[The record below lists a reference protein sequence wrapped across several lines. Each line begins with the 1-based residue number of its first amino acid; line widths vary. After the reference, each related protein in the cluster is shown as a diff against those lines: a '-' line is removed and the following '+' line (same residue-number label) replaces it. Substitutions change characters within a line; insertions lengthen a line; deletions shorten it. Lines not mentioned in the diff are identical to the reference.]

1 MLKKWI
7 NIPLKL
13 AEKLKILRY
22 VRFRYYVKT
31 KNIKNIS
38 LKNVYFLEKKDDYY
52 CFFTN
57 NLSFINKDESEVFDN
72 YKKIFSKIFKTNIV
86 SSLCI
91 LSILLMF
98 LMSNFTIRELVFSN
112 ESYYNYN
119 IYSDVNKY
127 IKRVGPIFYLDK
139 NVNDISNELRHKYYN
154 FAYIG
159 VRKVGSKLL
168 IDIEKIKDV
177 EENIIVQ
184 NKNCDLVSKVDGKIV
199 GIEVEKGKT
208 LISINQ
214 IVSKGDVLVS
224 GNLNYNQNAPLESN
238 LVCAKGYVLIEYAYY
253 EEVVIPKRLNT
264 LKCDLT
270 KNTNY
275 EVSIFGHKI
284 FKNTIDKDNNFI
296 VEENIFMINKLF
308 ELKKLNIFKKSYEE
322 FLISQND
329 AKDAALTKI
338 YFEFSEQK
346 VSEKEKIELIKLV
359 NSKHNDD
366 NYVFCFLIKQ
376 IKNSVECR
384 YYE

>member
-1 MLKKWI
+1 M
-7 NIPLKL
+7 KL

-38 LKNVYFLEKKDDYY
+38 LKNSYFLEKKGDYY

-57 NLSFINKDESEVFDN
+57 DLSFINKDESNVFDN
-72 YKKIFSKIFKTNIV
+72 YKNIFSKIFKTNII

-184 NKNCDLVSKVDGKIV
+184 NKNCDLVSTVDGKIV

-224 GNLNYNQNAPLESN
+224 GNLNYNQNASIENN

-275 EVSIFGHKI
+275 EVSIFGRKI

-296 VEENIFMINKLF
+296 VEENIFIINKLF
-308 ELKKLNIFKKSYEE
+308 ELKKLNIFNKSYEE
-322 FLISQND
+322 FLINQND

>member
-1 MLKKWI
+1 M
-7 NIPLKL
+7 KL

-38 LKNVYFLEKKDDYY
+38 LKNSYFLEKKGDYY

-57 NLSFINKDESEVFDN
+57 DLSFINKDESNVFDN
-72 YKKIFSKIFKTNIV
+72 YKNIFSKIFKTNII

-184 NKNCDLVSKVDGKIV
+184 NKNCDLVSTVDGKIV

-224 GNLNYNQNAPLESN
+224 GNLNYNQNASIENN

-275 EVSIFGHKI
+275 EVSIFGRKI

-296 VEENIFMINKLF
+296 VEENIFIINKLF
-308 ELKKLNIFKKSYEE
+308 ELKKLNIFNKSYEE
-322 FLISQND
+322 FLINQND

-359 NSKHNDD
+359 NSKHNED